1 MILTVTLNPAMDKTV
16 FLPRLT
22 INGTN
27 RVSSTRLDAGGKG
40 INVSKTV
47 HALGG
52 DTLAMGILGGES
64 GLYIQHCLAEMGIN
78 SVFSMSE
85 TPTRTNIKLMDE
97 SMHSSTEINER
108 GGAVEKQT
116 FEDVFSNLSRRVHPG
131 DYVVFAGTVPP
142 ETPDD
147 LIAGWVREM
156 KSAGA
161 KVCMDMVGT
170 PMLMAIE
177 EKPFLIK
184 PNKSELEDICGRH
197 LYYDIDVIAAAKEL
211 VERGIERVVVSLG
224 AEGALFV
231 TENQVLR
238 GFTVK
243 VPVKG
248 QTGAGDSMMAALAYY
263 SEQGCSWSEIC
274 QRSMAISSAHVM
286 HPGSETATAE
296 EMEALLPQIRIEEL
310 M

>member
-1 MILTVTLNPAMDKTV
+1 MILTVTLNPAMDKTI

-40 INVSKTV
+40 INVSKAV

-52 DTLAMGILGGES
+52 ETVAMGILGGES
-64 GLYIQHCLAEMGIN
+64 GLYIQHSLAEKNIN
-78 SVFSMSE
+78 SVFTMSE

-97 SMHSSTEINER
+97 SMHSATEINER
-108 GGAVEKQT
+108 GGAVEQSA
-116 FEDVFSNLSRRVHPG
+116 FDEVFDNLKRRVHPG
-131 DYVVFAGTVPP
+131 DFVVFAGTVPP
-142 ETPDD
+142 KTPDD
-147 LIAGWVREM
+147 LVASWVREM
-156 KSAGA
+156 KSMGA
-161 KVCMDMVGT
+161 RVCMDMTGA
-170 PMLMAIE
+170 PMMRALE

-184 PNKSELEDICGRH
+184 PNKSELEDICGQH
-197 LYYDIDVIAAAKEL
+197 LYYDIDVIAIAKEL
-211 VERGIERVVVSLG
+211 VEKGIERVVVSLG
-224 AEGALFV
+224 SEGALFV
-231 TENQVLR
+231 TENQVFR

-248 QTGAGDSMMAALAYY
+248 QTGAGDSMMAALAYFT
-263 SEQGCSWSEIC
+263 EQGYSWYDTC
-274 QRSMAISSAHVM
+274 LRAMAISSAHVM

-296 EMEALLPQIRIEEL
+296 EMESLISEVRIEEL